1 MIIAERWGRLAT
13 MDGMDDLATL
23 IQHLGEEEPFPYGAV
38 SPPIVQ
44 TSLFTARTLRE
55 RHASAGK
62 EGIYHYSRVSNPT
75 VELAE
80 RKLAALEGTERALLF
95 ASGMAAISSTL
106 LTFLKAG
113 DHVICVENAY
123 PPTRLLLSE
132 WLPRFGV
139 EATFIPG
146 TEVQQFANARRPST
160 RVVYLES
167 PSSLVFQL
175 QDLQAIAEWA
185 RAHGILTLCD
195 NSWAT
200 PVFQNP
206 HALGIDLVLHS
217 ASKYL
222 GGHSDLLAGVVAG
235 KAEPIQQIARTR
247 ELLGGVLEPFGAWLL
262 IRGLRTLTVRMER
275 LQQSGLQVA
284 RWLAEQPFVAQVNH
298 PGLPSHP
305 QHALAQCQMR
315 GYGSLFSLRTQPIT
329 DEQAYTFTDHLR
341 LFRFGPSWGGHESL
355 MIGWGEGDP
364 DPEGRRPWFFR
375 LYIGLENPND
385 LIGDLRQA
393 AQRAGLATIRH

>member
-1 MIIAERWGRLAT
+1 MHE
-13 MDGMDDLATL
+13 MDDLATL
-23 IQHLGEEEPFPYGAV
+23 IQHSGEEEPFPYGAV

-55 RHASAGK
+55 RHTSAGG
-62 EGIYHYSRVSNPT
+62 EGVYYYSRVSNPT
-75 VELAE
+75 VDLAE
-80 RKLAALEGTERALLF
+80 RKIAMLEGAERALLF

-106 LTFLKAG
+106 LTFLRAG

-123 PPTRLLLSE
+123 PPTRVLLGE

-139 EATFIPG
+139 EVTFVPG
-146 TEVQQFANARRPST
+146 TEVQQFAAVQQPHT
-160 RVVYLES
+160 RLLYLES
-167 PSSLVFQL
+167 PTSLTFQL
-175 QDLQAIAEWA
+175 QDLQAVAEWA
-185 RAHGILTLCD
+185 RAQGILTLCD

-200 PVFQNP
+200 PIFQNP
-206 HALGIDLVLHS
+206 LALGVDLVLHS

-235 KAEPIQQIARTR
+235 KAELIQSIAHTR
-247 ELLGGVLEPFGAWLL
+247 ELLGGVLEAFGAWLL
-262 IRGLRTLTVRMER
+262 IRGLRTLPVRMER

-284 RWLAEQPFVAQVNH
+284 RWLAEQPFVAQINH

-305 QHALAQCQMR
+305 QHALAQRQMR
-315 GYGSLFSLRTQPIT
+315 GYGSLFSLHTLPIT

-355 MIGWGEGDP
+355 MIGWGEGEP
-364 DPEGRRPWFFR
+364 DTAGRRTWFFR
-375 LYIGLENPND
+375 LYIGLEHPDD
-385 LIGDLRQA
+385 LIRDLSHA
-393 AQRAGLATIRH
+393 AHQAGLATHG